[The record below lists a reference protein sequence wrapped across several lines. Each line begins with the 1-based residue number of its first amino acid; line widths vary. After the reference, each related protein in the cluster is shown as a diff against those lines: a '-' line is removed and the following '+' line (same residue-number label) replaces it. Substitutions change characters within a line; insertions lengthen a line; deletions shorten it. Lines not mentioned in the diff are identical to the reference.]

1 MELKGDYEHIDFEL
15 KMYQR
20 IQCEFKKHTNL
31 NFNNFL
37 KEYNAELE
45 KAKQNNWLGIYQ
57 VLSLLVEKL
66 DIKYTLLQVK
76 DEIFENT
83 ALSYVWLVL
92 NDEGDIANNI
102 HFRFELKKEYE
113 TRISNG
119 TLRYDKAVIE
129 VDKKHQKEI
138 EDILDSICSNWND
151 KICIRYTEDNVLGVM
166 AETILVGKVTD
177 QFIELT
183 KDSEI
188 SKALGLNKII
198 EKDKYVHI

>member
-1 MELKGDYEHIDFEL
+1 MELNGDYKYIDFEL
-15 KMYQR
+15 KMNQR
-20 IQCEFKKHTNL
+20 IQGKFKKHTNL
-31 NFNNFL
+31 NFNNFIE
-37 KEYNAELE
+37 EYNEELE

-83 ALSYVWLVL
+83 SLSYVWLVL

-102 HFRFELKKEYE
+102 HFRFETKSEYQNRIKNGILK
-113 TRISNG
+113 
-119 TLRYDKAVIE
+119 YDKAIIE
-129 VDKKHQKEI
+129 VDKKHQKEV

-151 KICIRYTEDNVLGVM
+151 QICIRYIEVNVLGVM
-166 AETILVGKVTD
+166 AETILTGKVTD

-183 KDSEI
+183 KDSEM

-198 EKDKYVHI
+198 EKDK

>member
-1 MELKGDYEHIDFEL
+1 MELKGDYKYIDFEL
-15 KMYQR
+15 KMNQR
-20 IQCEFKKHTNL
+20 IQGKFKKHTNL
-31 NFNNFL
+31 NFNNFIE
-37 KEYNAELE
+37 EYNEELK

-83 ALSYVWLVL
+83 SLSYVWLVL

-102 HFRFELKKEYE
+102 HFRFETNSEYQNRIKNGILK
-113 TRISNG
+113 
-119 TLRYDKAVIE
+119 YDKAIIE
-129 VDKKHQKEI
+129 VDKKHQKEV

-151 KICIRYTEDNVLGVM
+151 QICIRYIEVNVLGVM
-166 AETILVGKVTD
+166 AETILTGNVTD

-183 KDSEI
+183 KDSEM

-198 EKDKYVHI
+198 EKDK

>member
-1 MELKGDYEHIDFEL
+1 MELKEDYKHIDFEL
-15 KMYQR
+15 KMNQR
-20 IQCEFKKHTNL
+20 IQGKFKENTNL
-31 NFNNFL
+31 NFNDFIE
-37 KEYNAELE
+37 EYNAELE
-45 KAKQNNWLGIYQ
+45 KAKQNNWIGIYQ

-102 HFRFELKKEYE
+102 HFRFETKSEYQNRIKNGILK
-113 TRISNG
+113 
-119 TLRYDKAVIE
+119 YDKAIIE
-129 VDKKHQKEI
+129 VDKKHQKEV

-151 KICIRYTEDNVLGVM
+151 QICIRYIEVNVLGVM
-166 AETILVGKVTD
+166 AETILTGKVTD

-183 KDSEI
+183 KDSEM

-198 EKDKYVHI
+198 EKDK

>member
-1 MELKGDYEHIDFEL
+1 MELKGDYKYIDFEL
-15 KMYQR
+15 KMNQR
-20 IQCEFKKHTNL
+20 IQGKFKKHTNL
-31 NFNNFL
+31 NFNNFIE
-37 KEYNAELE
+37 EYNEELK

-83 ALSYVWLVL
+83 SLSYVWLVL

-102 HFRFELKKEYE
+102 HFRFETKSEYQNRIKNGILK
-113 TRISNG
+113 
-119 TLRYDKAVIE
+119 YDKAIIE
-129 VDKKHQKEI
+129 VDKKHQKEV

-151 KICIRYTEDNVLGVM
+151 QICIRYIEVNVLGVM
-166 AETILVGKVTD
+166 AETILTGKVTD

-183 KDSEI
+183 KDSEM

-198 EKDKYVHI
+198 EKDK

>member
-1 MELKGDYEHIDFEL
+1 MELKGDYKYIDFEL
-15 KMYQR
+15 KMNQR
-20 IQCEFKKHTNL
+20 IQGKFKKHTNL
-31 NFNNFL
+31 NFNNFIE
-37 KEYNAELE
+37 EYNEELE

-83 ALSYVWLVL
+83 SLSYVWLVL

-102 HFRFELKKEYE
+102 HFRFETKSEYQNRIKNGILK
-113 TRISNG
+113 
-119 TLRYDKAVIE
+119 YDKAIIE
-129 VDKKHQKEI
+129 VDKKHQKEV

-151 KICIRYTEDNVLGVM
+151 QICIRYIEVNVLGVM
-166 AETILVGKVTD
+166 AETILTGKVTD

-183 KDSEI
+183 KDSEM

-198 EKDKYVHI
+198 EKDK

>member
-1 MELKGDYEHIDFEL
+1 MELKEDYKYIDFEL
-15 KMYQR
+15 KMNQR
-20 IQCEFKKHTNL
+20 IQDKFKKHTNL
-31 NFNNFL
+31 NFNNFIE
-37 KEYNAELE
+37 EYNEELE

-83 ALSYVWLVL
+83 FLSYVWLL
-92 NDEGDIANNI
+92 LDERGNMSNNI

-113 TRISNG
+113 TRINNG
-119 TLRYDKAVIE
+119 ILRYDKAIVE
-129 VDKKHQKEI
+129 VDKKYQKEV

-151 KICIRYTEDNVLGVM
+151 QICIRYIEVNVLGVM
-166 AETILVGKVTD
+166 AETILTGKVTN

-183 KDSEI
+183 KDSEM

-198 EKDKYVHI
+198 EKDK

>member
-1 MELKGDYEHIDFEL
+1 MELKGDYKYIDFEL
-15 KMYQR
+15 KMNQR
-20 IQCEFKKHTNL
+20 IQGKFKKHTNL
-31 NFNNFL
+31 NFNNFIE
-37 KEYNAELE
+37 EYNEELE

-83 ALSYVWLVL
+83 SLSYVWLVL

-102 HFRFELKKEYE
+102 HFRFETKSEYQNRIKNGILK
-113 TRISNG
+113 
-119 TLRYDKAVIE
+119 YDKAIIE
-129 VDKKHQKEI
+129 VDSKYKVDI
-138 EDILDSICSNWND
+138 EKILDSICSNWRSL
-151 KICIRYTEDNVLGVM
+151 IEIRYIEVNVVGIM
-166 AETILVGKVTD
+166 AETILTGKVTD

-183 KDSEI
+183 KDSEM

-198 EKDKYVHI
+198 EKDK

>member
-1 MELKGDYEHIDFEL
+1 MELKGDYKYIDFEL
-15 KMYQR
+15 KMNQR
-20 IQCEFKKHTNL
+20 IQGKFKKHTNL
-31 NFNNFL
+31 NFNNFIE
-37 KEYNAELE
+37 EYNEELE

-83 ALSYVWLVL
+83 SLSYVWLVL

-102 HFRFELKKEYE
+102 HFRFETKSEYQNRIKNGILK
-113 TRISNG
+113 
-119 TLRYDKAVIE
+119 YDKAIIE
-129 VDKKHQKEI
+129 VDKKHQKEV
-138 EDILDSICSNWND
+138 EDILDSICSNWID
-151 KICIRYTEDNVLGVM
+151 QICIRYIEVIVLGVM
-166 AETILVGKVTD
+166 AETILTGKVTD

-183 KDSEI
+183 KDSEM

-198 EKDKYVHI
+198 EKDK

>member
-1 MELKGDYEHIDFEL
+1 MELKEDYKYIDFEL
-15 KMYQR
+15 KMNQR
-20 IQCEFKKHTNL
+20 IQDKFKKHTNL
-31 NFNNFL
+31 NFNNFIE
-37 KEYNAELE
+37 EYNEELE

-83 ALSYVWLVL
+83 FLSYVWLL
-92 NDEGDIANNI
+92 LDERGNMSNNI

-113 TRISNG
+113 TRINNG
-119 TLRYDKAVIE
+119 ILRYDKAIVE
-129 VDKKHQKEI
+129 VDKKYQKEV
-138 EDILDSICSNWND
+138 EDILDCICSNW
-151 KICIRYTEDNVLGVM
+151 KEQICIRYIEVNVLGVM
-166 AETILVGKVTD
+166 AETILTGKVTN

-183 KDSEI
+183 KDSEM

-198 EKDKYVHI
+198 EKDK

>member
-1 MELKGDYEHIDFEL
+1 MELKEDYKYIDFEL
-15 KMYQR
+15 KMNQR
-20 IQCEFKKHTNL
+20 IQGKFKKHTNL
-31 NFNNFL
+31 NFNNFIE
-37 KEYNAELE
+37 EYNEELE

-83 ALSYVWLVL
+83 SLSYVWLVL

-102 HFRFELKKEYE
+102 HFRFETKSEYQN
-113 TRISNG
+113 RISNG
-119 TLRYDKAVIE
+119 ILKYDKAIIE
-129 VDKKHQKEI
+129 VDSKYKVDI
-138 EDILDSICSNWND
+138 EKILDSICSNWRSL
-151 KICIRYTEDNVLGVM
+151 IEIRYIEVNVVGIM
-166 AETILVGKVTD
+166 AETILTGKVTD

-183 KDSEI
+183 KDSEM

-198 EKDKYVHI
+198 EKDK

>member
-1 MELKGDYEHIDFEL
+1 MELKEDYKYIDFEL
-15 KMYQR
+15 KMNQR
-20 IQCEFKKHTNL
+20 IQGKFKKHTNL
-31 NFNNFL
+31 NFNNFIE
-37 KEYNAELE
+37 EYNEELE

-83 ALSYVWLVL
+83 SLSYVWLVL

-102 HFRFELKKEYE
+102 HFRFETKSEYQNRIKNGILK
-113 TRISNG
+113 
-119 TLRYDKAVIE
+119 YDKAIIE
-129 VDKKHQKEI
+129 VDKKHQKEV

-151 KICIRYTEDNVLGVM
+151 QICIRYIEVNVLGVM
-166 AETILVGKVTD
+166 AETILTGKVTD

-183 KDSEI
+183 KDSEM

-198 EKDKYVHI
+198 EKDK